1 MLTNRLNHTQFLSN
15 DKVNLMLPRNH
26 RSLLRSIEMLESRR
40 LMAGDVSVSL
50 EPARPGRPPT
60 ILRIEGDNAGNQ
72 VRVIEQDE
80 GVVRVQGL
88 DGTTINGEAADLV
101 LQSSANR
108 IPLTEVN
115 LGNGD
120 DTIEFLA
127 ESFSASGK
135 SISTG
140 NGSDVVQIVAP
151 FFAPGVRIDTGN
163 GDDSVLLDYSQS
175 LSISNINIDTGR
187 GDDFVDLSLRESG
200 SISSATGGSVV
211 STGSG
216 DDIVQLRGRLGGDN
230 RIVIFLDSG
239 DDTLIGDPELTPT
252 SFKITVFGGTGTD
265 TVINASYF
273 TTAFNSELLELETL
287 AD

>member
-1 MLTNRLNHTQFLSN
+1 
-15 DKVNLMLPRNH
+15 MLPRNH
-26 RSLLRSIEMLESRR
+26 RSLLRNIETLESRR

-80 GVVRVQGL
+80 GFVRIQGIN
-88 DGTTINGEAADLV
+88 GTTINGQAVDLV
-101 LQSSANR
+101 LQT
-108 IPLTEVN
+108 PGVLTSVD

-127 ESFSASGK
+127 ESTSASAK

-140 NGSDVVQIVAP
+140 NGNDSVLIVAP
-151 FFAPGVRIDTGN
+151 FSAPGVRINTGN

-175 LSISNINIDTGR
+175 LVVSNINIDTGR
-187 GDDFVDLSLRESG
+187 GDDFVDIRFRESG
-200 SISSATGGSVV
+200 SFSFATGVSLV
-211 STGSG
+211 STGAG
-216 DDIVQLRGRLGGDN
+216 DDTVQLSNRLGGN
-230 RIVIFLDSG
+230 SPLIIYLDSG
-239 DDTLIGDPELTPT
+239 DDTLIGDPDLTPT
-252 SFKITVFGGTGTD
+252 SLNILAFGGKGTD

-273 TTAFNSELLELETL
+273 TTAFNSELYEFELL
-287 AD
+287 DD